1 MTMRVILCLSCDDQ
15 PGLVA
20 RVTAQLFQE
29 GLNIEESHQFGD
41 AKSGQFFMRIK
52 LAAQKKISLAA
63 LRRNFQPIAARFG
76 MRAHFSDADEKMR
89 VAILV
94 SKWDHCLMDLL
105 HRQRTGRLPM
115 QVRLIVSNHANAR
128 PLARQAAIA
137 FHHIPAAPASADS
150 KAKTSAKRKAEAR
163 LMRLLAK
170 ERIQLVVLARYMQIL
185 SAEFV
190 AAWEGRIIN
199 IHHSFLP
206 SFKGA
211 SPYRQAFERGVKM
224 IGATAHYVTA
234 ALDEG
239 PIIAQ
244 DVVPVRH
251 DMNVQTM
258 TQMGWEIEQRVL
270 ARALGWHLDRRILLN
285 NGKTIVFS

>member
-1 MTMRVILCLSCDDQ
+1 MRVILCLSCADR

-20 RVTAQLFQE
+20 RVTDYLFRQ
-29 GLNIEESHQFGD
+29 GLNIDESHQFGD
-41 AKSGQFFMRIK
+41 AQSGQFFMRISLTATKK
-52 LAAQKKISLAA
+52 LSLPA
-63 LRRNFQPIAARFG
+63 LRRDFEPIAKRFG
-76 MRAHFSDADEKMR
+76 MRARFSDASQQMR

-94 SKWDHCLMDLL
+94 SKLDHCLTDLM

-115 QVRLIVSNHANAR
+115 QLRAIVSNHALAR
-128 PLARQAAIA
+128 PLARQAGAA
-137 FHHIPAAPASADS
+137 FHHIPVPASA
-150 KAKTSAKRKAEAR
+150 AGKRKAEAR
-163 LMRLLAK
+163 LHNMCVK
-170 ERIQLVVLARYMQIL
+170 ERIQLLVLARYMQIL
-185 SAEFV
+185 SPEFV

-211 SPYRQAFERGVKM
+211 SPYHQAFERGVKM

-251 DMNVQTM
+251 DMSVRSM

-270 ARALGWHLDRRILLN
+270 ARALGWHLHRRILLN
-285 NGKTIVFS
+285 GSKTVIFA

>member
-1 MTMRVILCLSCDDQ
+1 MRVILCLSCADR

-20 RVTAQLFQE
+20 RVTDYLFKQK
-29 GLNIEESHQFGD
+29 LNIEESHQFGD
-41 AKSGQFFMRIK
+41 AESGQFFMRIA
-52 LAAQKKISLAA
+52 LAAQKKISLPV
-63 LRRNFQPIAARFG
+63 LRKGFQPIAAQCG
-76 MRAHFSDADEKMR
+76 MRAHFSDASEQMR

-94 SKWDHCLMDLL
+94 SKLDHCLMDLL
-105 HRQRTGRLPM
+105 HRQRSGRLPM
-115 QVRLIVSNHANAR
+115 QVCAIISNHKQAR
-128 PLARQAAIA
+128 PIARQAGIG
-137 FHHIPAAPASADS
+137 FHHLPITPAGAAG
-150 KAKTSAKRKAEAR
+150 KAKAEAR
-163 LMRLLAK
+163 LARLLRAQ
-170 ERIQLVVLARYMQIL
+170 RIQLVVLARYMQIL

-211 SPYRQAFERGVKM
+211 SPYHQAHRRGVKM

-234 ALDEG
+234 ELDEG

-251 DMNVQTM
+251 DMSVQSM

-270 ARALGWHLDRRILLN
+270 ARALGWHLHRRILLN
-285 NGKTIVFS
+285 NGKTVIFA